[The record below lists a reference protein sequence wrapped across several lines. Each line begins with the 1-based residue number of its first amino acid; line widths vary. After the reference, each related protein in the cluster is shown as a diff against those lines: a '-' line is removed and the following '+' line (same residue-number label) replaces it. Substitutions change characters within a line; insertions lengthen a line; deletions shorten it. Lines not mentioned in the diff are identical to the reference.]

1 MYVAMTRARDHL
13 AVTHPF
19 NVYQSRR
26 GADYSLSQL
35 SRFLDRGVV
44 RAFQQVVLE
53 RAEALPE
60 AEAPTGAAPAVDLKA
75 LLRSRFGA
83 PDGR

>member
-13 AVTHPF
+13 AVSFPF
-19 NVYQSRR
+19 NVYESRR

-44 RAFQQVVLE
+44 RAFQRVVLE
-53 RAEALPE
+53 VAAAVP
-60 AEAPTGAAPAVDLKA
+60 PTEPAAPPSVDLRA
-75 LLRSRFGA
+75 LLKSRFA
-83 PDGR
+83 PPSS